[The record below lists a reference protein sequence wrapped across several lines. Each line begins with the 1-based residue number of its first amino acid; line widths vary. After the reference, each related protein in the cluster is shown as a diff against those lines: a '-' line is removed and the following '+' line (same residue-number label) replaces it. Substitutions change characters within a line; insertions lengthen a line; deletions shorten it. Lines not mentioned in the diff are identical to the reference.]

1 MKLASSLTLAL
12 LTSACLLFP
21 LQGVASSVTK
31 LSMVSAVSSVNA
43 VSLSSMSMAAQSKK
57 PPHKLRVTSSQQA
70 IQLVKRQ
77 YPGKILK
84 VQSSRVNG
92 NPGYRVKLLS
102 SSGAVFY
109 VSVDAK
115 TGSVRRN

>member
-1 MKLASSLTLAL
+1 MKLASSTAL
-12 LTSACLLFP
+12 VLITSTCLLFP
-21 LQGVASSVTK
+21 LQGSASSVSN
-31 LSMVSAVSSVNA
+31 LSVVSA
-43 VSLSSMSMAAQSKK
+43 LSSMGAAAQSKK
-57 PPHKLRVTSSQQA
+57 PAKRLKVTSSQQA
-70 IQLVKRQ
+70 AQLVKRQ
-77 YPGKILK
+77 YPGKVLK

>member
-12 LTSACLLFP
+12 ITSACLLFP
-21 LQGVASSVTK
+21 LQGSATSVTN
-31 LSMVSAVSSVNA
+31 LSRVSALSSINA
-43 VSLSSMSMAAQSKK
+43 VSLSSMSMAAHAKK
-57 PPHKLRVTSSQQA
+57 SPQKLKVTSSQQA

-77 YPGKILK
+77 YPGKVLK
-84 VQSSRVNG
+84 VQSIKIQGS
-92 NPGYRVKLLS
+92 PAYRVKLLS

-109 VSVDAK
+109 VSVDAR

>member
-1 MKLASSLTLAL
+1 MKLASSMTLVL
-12 LTSACLLFP
+12 ITSACLLYP
-21 LQGVASSVTK
+21 LQGVASNV
-31 LSMVSAVSSVNA
+31 VSASSVS
-43 VSLSSMSMAAQSKK
+43 VSSMSIAAQSKK
-57 PPHKLRVTSSQQA
+57 PPQKLKVSSSQQA

-77 YPGKILK
+77 YPGKVLK

>member
-1 MKLASSLTLAL
+1 MNNCPRLTLAFI
-12 LTSACLLFP
+12 TSACLLFP
-21 LQGVASSVTK
+21 LQGAASSMAN
-31 LSMVSAVSSVNA
+31 LAMVSAVSSVNV
-43 VSLSSMSMAAQSKK
+43 VSLSSISAATQSKK
-57 PPHKLRVTSSQQA
+57 PPQKLKVTSSQQA

-77 YPGKILK
+77 YPGKVLK

>member
-1 MKLASSLTLAL
+1 MKLASSTAL
-12 LTSACLLFP
+12 VLITSACLLFP
-21 LQGVASSVTK
+21 QQGSASSVSN
-31 LSMVSAVSSVNA
+31 LSVVSA
-43 VSLSSMSMAAQSKK
+43 LSSMSAAQSKK
-57 PPHKLRVTSSQQA
+57 SPQKLKVSSSQQA

-77 YPGKILK
+77 YPGKVLK